1 MVSNIKKFK
10 CLIHFNETQRGS
22 ILSEDLTYSM
32 LHEMVMQKFKLEANA
47 VINLS
52 FKLSSFDFAVD
63 ITDDA
68 DKFMSFEPDIPETP
82 VYKAKPN
89 ISKQHSQ
96 QSEVEKGK
104 IFDNKDS
111 LILVVRFTSPPNREF
126 VDEMI
131 ATIDPVDIDTFSANQ
146 VKLIL
151 TNYVGYD
158 KNSPTFLYIK
168 KPNCSL
174 DSCLVPFEDAIQ
186 ERDTI
191 LMYAHHNRLHV
202 YVSRVELSPLVVA
215 ELFRDE
221 TNKRENQGK
230 PSCAKKLF
238 D

>member
-1 MVSNIKKFK
+1 MTFK
-10 CLIHFNETQRGS
+10 VL
-22 ILSEDLTYSM
+22 
-32 LHEMVMQKFKLEANA
+32 LHH
-47 VINLS
+47 
-52 FKLSSFDFAVD
+52 
-63 ITDDA
+63 
-68 DKFMSFEPDIPETP
+68 
-82 VYKAKPN
+82 Y
-89 ISKQHSQ
+89 
-96 QSEVEKGK
+96 G
-104 IFDNKDS
+104 
-111 LILVVRFTSPPNREF
+111 RFTSPPHREF
-126 VDEMI
+126 VDELI

-168 KPNCSL
+168 KRNCSL
-174 DSCLVPFEDAIQ
+174 DSGLVPFEDAIQ

-191 LMYAHHNRLHV
+191 LMYTHHNRLHV

>member
-1 MVSNIKKFK
+1 
-10 CLIHFNETQRGS
+10 
-22 ILSEDLTYSM
+22 M

-63 ITDDA
+63 ITDDTE
-68 DKFMSFEPDIPETP
+68 FMSFEPDIPETP

-89 ISKQHSQ
+89 ISKQYSQ

-104 IFDNKDS
+104 IFDNKES
-111 LILVVRFTSPPNREF
+111 FILAVRLKALSKVLLHHYGRFTSPPNREF

-131 ATIDPVDIDTFSANQ
+131 ATIDPVDINTFSANQ

-151 TNYVGYD
+151 TNYVDYD
-158 KNSPTFLYIK
+158 KNSLTFLYIK

-186 ERDTI
+186 ERDMI
-191 LMYAHHNRLHV
+191 LVYAHHNRLHV
-202 YVSRVELSPLVVA
+202 YVSRVELSLLVVA
-215 ELFRDE
+215 ELFCDE
-221 TNKRENQGK
+221 TNKRENQEK
-230 PSCAKKLF
+230 PSCAKTLF

>member
-1 MVSNIKKFK
+1 
-10 CLIHFNETQRGS
+10 
-22 ILSEDLTYSM
+22 M
-32 LHEMVMQKFKLEANA
+32 LQEMVMQKFKLEANA

-68 DKFMSFEPDIPETP
+68 EREVKGSILTP
-82 VYKAKPN
+82 YKAGGPFLPLVEPEAA
-89 ISKQHSQ
+89 SLPLVGVGLSTSQHPPYTM
-96 QSEVEKGK
+96 EDGIETHNPWKTVLLHHYG
-104 IFDNKDS
+104 
-111 LILVVRFTSPPNREF
+111 RFTSPPHREF
-126 VDEMI
+126 VDELI

-158 KNSPTFLYIK
+158 KNSPTFIYIK

-174 DSCLVPFEDAIQ
+174 DSGLVPFEDAIQ

-191 LMYAHHNRLHV
+191 LMYTHHNRLHV